1 MLSINQQNQMID
13 SNKLASRTF
22 GIAFLIGYLSY
33 GVGFALVNTIL
44 NAPGGLTTI
53 YASKNQVIFEA
64 AIMMAV
70 FATINIGLGIIMTP
84 LLKPFNKTLTY
95 GYLSAAIV
103 STVLLIVGAIFI
115 LLLVPLSEVF
125 VKAGSADTNYFETL
139 SILCKRANFF
149 AYQIGM
155 VIWGLGGLMFCYL
168 LYLSKF
174 VPQWMSVWGFIAYL
188 IFISGA
194 FFALFGYNI
203 DIILDIPGGLFEIFL
218 SFWLIIK
225 GFNRTVA
232 GASK

>member
-1 MLSINQQNQMID
+1 MID

-33 GVGFALVNTIL
+33 GVGFALVNGLI
-44 NAPGGLTTI
+44 NAPSGLATI

-95 GYLSAAIV
+95 GYLSAAIA
-103 STVLLIVGAIFI
+103 STVMLIVGAIFI
-115 LLLVPLSEVF
+115 LLLVPLSEEF
-125 VKAGSADTNYFETL
+125 VKAGSADTNYFQTL
-139 SILCKRANFF
+139 SILCKKANFF

-174 VPQWMSVWGFIAYL
+174 VPQWMSVWGFIAYV

-194 FFALFGYNI
+194 IFALFGYSI
-203 DIILDIPGGLFEIFL
+203 DVLLDIPGGLFEIFL
-218 SFWLIIK
+218 SFWLITK
-225 GFNRTVA
+225 GLNRTAA
-232 GASK
+232 GVSK

>member
-1 MLSINQQNQMID
+1 MID

-33 GVGFALVNTIL
+33 GVGFALVNGLI
-44 NAPGGLTTI
+44 NAPSGLSTI

-95 GYLSAAIV
+95 GYLSAAIA
-103 STVLLIVGAIFI
+103 STVMLIIGAIFI
-115 LLLVPLSEVF
+115 LLLVPLSEEF
-125 VKAGSADTNYFETL
+125 VKAGSADANYFQTL

-174 VPQWMSVWGFIAYL
+174 VPQWMSVWGFIAYV

-194 FFALFGYNI
+194 IFALFGYNI
-203 DIILDIPGGLFEIFL
+203 DVLLDIPGGLFEIFL
-218 SFWLIIK
+218 SFWLITK
-225 GFNRTVA
+225 GFNRTAA
-232 GASK
+232 GVSK